1 MLQSQLELSFPL
13 CLDCER
19 TKGKT
24 WRSVQASP
32 GQFHLKKDLMIRM
45 FCAKGTRGSGFR
57 LEHGRFR
64 LNIRKKL

>member
-13 CLDCER
+13 CLALER
-19 TKGKT
+19 TKGKS

-32 GQFHLKKDLMIRM
+32 EQFQIKKDLMIRM
-45 FCAKGTRGSGFR
+45 FCAKGTRESGFK

-64 LNIRKKL
+64 LNIRKKF